1 MKRKFR
7 EKNKGEK
14 NLGGVWKGNKKLAPC
29 RGGNIVP
36 LTTTTQKE
44 KKLRGKGDDHFT
56 TQRIFLWIVKLN
68 CWDSFFREVGRLKSR
83 DSTQNNRDF
92 ETGYCSLP
100 CYHIGS

>member
-1 MKRKFR
+1 MQCYLPDQEVHWFASGGNWCFGVKRALLTS
-7 EKNKGEK
+7 NK
-14 NLGGVWKGNKKLAPC
+14 KKLAPC

-68 CWDSFFREVGRLKSR
+68 CWDSFFGRWG
-83 DSTQNNRDF
+83 D
-92 ETGYCSLP
+92 
-100 CYHIGS
+100 